1 MKEKVKNNVN
11 RKKIVIAIISII
23 AIIYIIYVA
32 ILLVGNKK
40 DTIFVEQGTIH
51 KEETVVGYIIRN
63 ETVIKSEEYQS
74 EILQN
79 AGEGE
84 RVSKNEAIF
93 QYNNNETEELINKI
107 QEIDFE
113 IQEMLKKEKVT
124 LTSDI
129 KLLETQIDDKLEDL
143 RKLNNIQAISE
154 YSKTIKNL
162 LEKKIDALGQITT
175 SSSELKKLVKERNVC
190 KEQISNS
197 TEYIVAPTSGIVSY
211 RVDGLE
217 EKLTPD
223 NFYELKNEYLDGLN
237 LKTGQIIATS
247 AESGKIIDNFKYY
260 VAVPMRTKEAMCAE
274 VGNEVKI
281 RLWTNEEINA
291 KIVHINEEENKR
303 VLIFEIDRK
312 AEDMVNHRKISF
324 DVIWSSDSGLKVSNK
339 AIVQD
344 AKNLSYVVR
353 TRSGYLTK
361 LLVKIVSSNEN
372 YSIVKTY
379 SYEELANMGYSEED
393 IVSYKKIK
401 LYDEILLYP
410 NIDKIK

>member
-1 MKEKVKNNVN
+1 MKKKVKNNVN

-63 ETVIKSEEYQS
+63 ETVIKSEEHQN
-74 EILQN
+74 EILQI

-113 IQEMLKKEKVT
+113 IQEMLKKEKVI

-129 KLLETQIDDKLEDL
+129 KLVETQIDDKLEDL
-143 RKLNNIQAISE
+143 RKLNNIQEISE

-190 KEQISNS
+190 KEQISDS

-223 NFYELKNEYLDGLN
+223 NFYELKKEYLDGLN

-247 AESGKIIDNFKYY
+247 AKLGKIIDNFKYY
-260 VAVPMRTKEAMCAE
+260 VAVPMGSKEAMCAE

-291 KIVHINEEENKR
+291 KIVHINEDENQR

-312 AEDMVNHRKISF
+312 AENMVNHRKISF

-344 AKNLSYVVR
+344 ANNLSYVVR

-379 SYEELANMGYSEED
+379 SSEELANIGYSEED
-393 IVSYKKIK
+393 IASYKKIK

-410 NIDKIK
+410 KIEKIK

>member
-1 MKEKVKNNVN
+1 MKKKVKNNVN
-11 RKKIVIAIISII
+11 RKKLVIAIISII

-63 ETVIKSEEYQS
+63 ESVIKSEEYQS
-74 EILQN
+74 EILQI

-93 QYNNNETEELINKI
+93 QYNNNEIKELINKI
-107 QEIDFE
+107 QEVDFK
-113 IQEMLKKEKVT
+113 IQEMLKKEKIT

-129 KLLETQIDDKLEDL
+129 KLVEKQIDDKLEDL
-143 RKLNNIQAISE
+143 RKLNNIQEISE

-175 SSSELKKLVKERNVC
+175 SSSELKKIVKERKNY

-197 TEYIVAPTSGIVSY
+197 TEYIVAPTSGMVSY

-217 EKLTPD
+217 EKLRTD
-223 NFYELKNEYLDGLN
+223 NFHELKKEYLDGLN
-237 LKTGQIIATS
+237 IKTGQIIATS
-247 AESGKIIDNFKYY
+247 VETGKIIDNFKYY
-260 VAVPMRTKEAMCAE
+260 IAVPMESKEAMSAE

-291 KIVHINEEENKR
+291 KITYINEEENKR
-303 VLIFEIDRK
+303 VVIFEIDRK
-312 AEDMVNHRKISF
+312 AENMVNHRKISF
-324 DVIWSSDSGLKVSNK
+324 DVIWSSYSGLKVSNK

-344 AKNLSYVVR
+344 ENNLSYVVR

-361 LLVKIVSSNEN
+361 LLIKIVSSNEN
-372 YSIVKTY
+372 YAIVKTY
-379 SYEELANMGYSEED
+379 SSEELANMGYSEED
-393 IVSYKKIK
+393 IETYKKIK

-410 NIDKIK
+410 QIEKIK

>member
-1 MKEKVKNNVN
+1 MKKKVKNNVN
-11 RKKIVIAIISII
+11 RKKIVIAIIFFI
-23 AIIYIIYVA
+23 ATIYILYVA

-63 ETVIKSEEYQS
+63 ETVLRSEEHKKG
-74 EILQN
+74 ILQI

-84 RVSKNEAIF
+84 RVSKSEAIF
-93 QYNNNETEELINKI
+93 QYNNNETEELIDKI
-107 QEIDFE
+107 QEVDFK
-113 IQEMLKKEKVT
+113 IQEMLENEKVT

-129 KLLETQIDDKLEDL
+129 KLVETQIDDKLEDL
-143 RKLNNIQAISE
+143 RNLNNIQEILE
-154 YSKTIKNL
+154 YSKIIKNL

-175 SSSELKKLVKERNVC
+175 SSSELKKLVKERNIY
-190 KEQISNS
+190 KEQIINS
-197 TEYIVAPTSGIVSY
+197 TEYIVAPTSGTVSY

-223 NFYELKNEYLDGLN
+223 NFYELKKEYLDGLN

-260 VAVPMRTKEAMCAE
+260 IAVPMESNEAMRAK

-281 RLWTNEEINA
+281 RLWTNEEVNA
-291 KIVHINEEENKR
+291 KIAHINEEENKR
-303 VLIFEIDRK
+303 VVIFEMDRK
-312 AEDMVNHRKISF
+312 AENMVNHRKISF
-324 DVIWSSDSGLKVSNK
+324 DVIWSSHSGLKVSNK
-339 AIVQD
+339 AIAQD
-344 AKNLSYVVR
+344 ENNLSHVVR
-353 TRSGYLTK
+353 IRSKSLTK
-361 LLVKIVSSNEN
+361 LLVKIISSNEN

-379 SYEELANMGYSEED
+379 SSEELANMGYSEEEILD
-393 IVSYKKIK
+393 YKKIK

-410 NIDKIK
+410 QIEKIK